1 MLKASFF
8 SNKQDDSS
16 SNVGDENPENIYV
29 DVPDEGN
36 VYEYVADFI
45 NIYETVPNA
54 ADGYD
59 SIYRSRTEAVRIPD
73 GGDE

>member
-1 MLKASFF
+1 M
-8 SNKQDDSS
+8 SNKQEDSS
-16 SNVGDENPENIYV
+16 SNVGDENNPENIYV

-36 VYEYVADFI
+36 VYEYVADLL

-54 ADGYD
+54 ADNYE

-73 GGDE
+73 GSNE